1 MTEQLFQ
8 HTLWRKGNQF
18 RVTVLAAEDQTGHNP
33 ATAAVYG
40 NPQNDCLVRIHS
52 RCVYG
57 EVFESDDCD
66 CRAQLRTALQMID
79 AEGAG
84 VVIYLDQEGR
94 GEGLRNKARGYAYSQ
109 EHHTDTFT
117 SYRALGLPDDSRS
130 YEAAAELLHRLNLES
145 VRLLTNNPAKVKALQ
160 DNDIDVKRETWTV
173 PVSESAQAYLE
184 AKRQFGHMIVTAQAD

>member
-1 MTEQLFQ
+1 MTEQMFE

-18 RVTVLAAEDQTGHNP
+18 TVKVLGAEDPSGHSP

-40 NPQNDCLVRIHS
+40 NPQNDCLVRVHS

-66 CRAQLRTALQMID
+66 CREQLRTALQMID

-130 YEAAAELLHRLNLES
+130 YEAAAELLRRLDLTS
-145 VRLLTNNPAKVKALQ
+145 VRLLTNNPAKVHALQ
-160 DNDIDVKRETWTV
+160 ENGIEVKRETWTV
-173 PVSESAQAYLE
+173 PVSEFAQAYLE
-184 AKRQFGHMIVTAQAD
+184 AKRQYGHMIATAQAD